1 VFKLSSYFYD
11 SMMVVGNSLQVS
23 ESDSTGVIN
32 SLVIMWVNITTV
44 HLFGVI
50 ILIKNKY
57 MLKIN
62 KKLIV

>member
-1 VFKLSSYFYD
+1 
-11 SMMVVGNSLQVS
+11 MMVVGNSLQVS